1 MSYGY
6 VGSEPSQVTK
16 NTGVFNVND
25 AADLNAQKNFSGALQ
40 LIETI
45 EVTNS
50 DAQFTNLKVNEYDI
64 HFLTFQNV
72 LLTTD
77 NQSIVLKVDVGG
89 GYSSANYFLSQ
100 QIIGGTLTEIKS
112 NNYGH
117 YWLTISQGGAVN
129 EERGNGYVYIYNLK
143 NGEYPFFTNEA
154 AYSNNTS
161 SCRNNI
167 AAGGWSG
174 STAEVVGLQILQD
187 AVTSNFQE
195 GKFSLYGIKS

>member
-1 MSYGY
+1 M
-6 VGSEPSQVTK
+6 
-16 NTGVFNVND
+16 
-25 AADLNAQKNFSGALQ
+25 
-40 LIETI
+40 IETI

-89 GYSSANYFLSQ
+89 GYSSTNYFLSQ
-100 QIIGGTLTEIKS
+100 QIISQGTLTEIKS

-154 AYSNNTS
+154 AYSNNGS
-161 SCRNNI
+161 NCRNNI